1 VAPICHVI
9 LSSERTRCEL
19 EPYAT
24 ASHARVQVHAQRHW
38 STRDSFRIAEAA
50 LKSETLLGP
59 GVRFDS
65 MVIGVKQA
73 LVSVESVTSTD
84 P

>member
-1 VAPICHVI
+1 MAPIRHVI
-9 LSSERTRCEL
+9 LSSEGTRCDL

-38 STRDSFRIAEAA
+38 STRDSFRIAEAV

-59 GVRFDS
+59 AVRFDS

-73 LVSVESVTSTD
+73 LVSMGSLTSTD